1 MIKELKWESEIL
13 KKKITEFRFEK
24 LENNKKDIE
33 RFLKEKQI
41 DLMQSCIELDNK
53 EGIEFLENNKF
64 HFQDLKLSYKMNLNM
79 NEKNENIDYKIAVE
93 EDIEDIKRISR
104 ELFYYSRFN
113 ILGERASKEIYEIWA
128 EKAIKGE
135 FDDICLKVQDENNKT
150 AGFITLKKISEKEA
164 KIGIIAVELNKQ
176 KAGYGKILMDGA
188 KKYLI
193 EQGIDKFYVVTQGK
207 NINAQNFYINSG
219 FRMDK
224 IEMWYYR
231 TENIKRL

>member
-1 MIKELKWESEIL
+1 M
-13 KKKITEFRFEK
+13 
-24 LENNKKDIE
+24 ENNKKDIE

-41 DLMQSCIELDNK
+41 DLMQSCVEIENK
-53 EGIEFLENNKF
+53 EGIEFLENNRF
-64 HFQDLKLSYKMNLNM
+64 HFQDLKLSYKMKL
-79 NEKNENIDYKIAVE
+79 EISENIKNSEYKIANE
-93 EDIEDIKRISR
+93 EEIEDIKRISR

-113 ILGERASKEIYEIWA
+113 ILGERASKKIYEIWA
-128 EKAIKGE
+128 EKAVKGE
-135 FDDICLKVQDENNKT
+135 FDDICLKVEDENNKT

-176 KAGYGKILMDGA
+176 NAGYGRVLMDGA

-193 EQGIDKFYVVTQGK
+193 EQGIEKFYVVTQGK

-219 FRMDK
+219 FKMDK